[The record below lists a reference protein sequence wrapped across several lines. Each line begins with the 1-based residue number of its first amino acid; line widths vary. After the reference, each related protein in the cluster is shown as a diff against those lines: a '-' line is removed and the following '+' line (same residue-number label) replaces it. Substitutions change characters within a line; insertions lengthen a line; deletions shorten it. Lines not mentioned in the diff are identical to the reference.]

1 MKLYELFEA
10 KAPDVNFDA
19 DDIKNLERINDL
31 DSLKRQ
37 AFSLISNPGS
47 RPMKPEKVSW
57 FRRQL
62 ASKTNKM
69 AVIKMMYDLMLSGEG
84 NSVLGSRSST
94 QKNSY
99 RRAFGESGPAHLERA
114 FDNDLYLNMGNGYWV
129 GSMLHDD
136 GDSRKVSYSLF
147 HTTDAESAVNPHKK
161 QLEPVW
167 RDVGFLRVSSYR
179 ATPEEIK
186 AAAQALISKDSAV
199 NAGHK

>member
-94 QKNSY
+94 QPQQTLPHPGLTHWQP
-99 RRAFGESGPAHLERA
+99 RRSPGAGPAPA
-114 FDNDLYLNMGNGYWV
+114 
-129 GSMLHDD
+129 
-136 GDSRKVSYSLF
+136 
-147 HTTDAESAVNPHKK
+147 AP
-161 QLEPVW
+161 
-167 RDVGFLRVSSYR
+167 
-179 ATPEEIK
+179 
-186 AAAQALISKDSAV
+186 AAAG
-199 NAGHK
+199 AGRLRAARRRRPRWSPPAARRGRAACGAACGR